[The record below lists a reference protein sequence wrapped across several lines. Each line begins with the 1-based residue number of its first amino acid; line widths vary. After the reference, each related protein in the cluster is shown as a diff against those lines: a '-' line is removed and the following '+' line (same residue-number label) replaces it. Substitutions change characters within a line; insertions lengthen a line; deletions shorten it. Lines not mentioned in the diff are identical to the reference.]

1 MMEKIKKFLSH
12 LFTEAD
18 NNTFDL
24 TKILAFLS
32 IVVGLS
38 LSIVSV
44 VINAQTFVF
53 QDFGIGVGALFTG
66 LGVALGFKKESKD
79 V

>member
-24 TKILAFLS
+24 TKILAFIS
-32 IVVGLS
+32 IIVGLS
-38 LSIVSV
+38 MVVFSV
-44 VINAQTFVF
+44 VKNAQPFVF

-66 LGVALGFKKESKD
+66 LGVALGFKKESN

>member
-1 MMEKIKKFLSH
+1 MDSLKHFLTH

-24 TKILAFLS
+24 TRILAFIS
-32 IVVGLS
+32 IIVGLS
-38 LSIVSV
+38 MVVFSV
-44 VINAQTFVF
+44 VKNSQPFIF

-66 LGVALGFKKESKD
+66 LGVALGFKKESN

>member
-1 MMEKIKKFLSH
+1 MVDVKTFLTH

-18 NNTFDL
+18 NHTFDL
-24 TKILAFLS
+24 TKILALLS
-32 IVVGLS
+32 IIVGLS
-38 LSIVSV
+38 MVVFSV
-44 VINAQTFVF
+44 VKNGQPFIF

-66 LGVALGFKKESKD
+66 LGVALGFKKESN

>member
-1 MMEKIKKFLSH
+1 MDSLKKFLTH

-24 TKILAFLS
+24 TRILAFLS
-32 IVVGLS
+32 IIIGLS
-38 LSIVSV
+38 MVVFSV
-44 VINAQTFVF
+44 VKNSQPFIF

-66 LGVALGFKKESKD
+66 LGVALGFKKESN